1 MHVCFFFVST
11 IEKLFLVIISNLS
24 QNKNDQNEKEIVRGL
39 HISVEVQE
47 DILLWFAEFSIMH
60 VSQIELLDCIR

>member
-1 MHVCFFFVST
+1 MHVCFFIVST

-24 QNKNDQNEKEIVRGL
+24 KKQMIKMKKERVGGL

-47 DILLWFAEFSIMH
+47 DILFL
-60 VSQIELLDCIR
+60 VC

>member
-1 MHVCFFFVST
+1 M
-11 IEKLFLVIISNLS
+11 K
-24 QNKNDQNEKEIVRGL
+24 KERVGVL

-60 VSQIELLDCIR
+60 MSQIELLDCIR

>member
-1 MHVCFFFVST
+1 M
-11 IEKLFLVIISNLS
+11 K
-24 QNKNDQNEKEIVRGL
+24 KEIVIGL

-60 VSQIELLDCIR
+60 MSQIELYDCIR